1 MPPGHVHGEFEG
13 ARGARLFWQ
22 GWLPEKPPDGLLL
35 ICHGLGEHSGRYRTV
50 VDALLPSGWAVYGFD
65 LRGHGRSSGRRAHL
79 ESYDDWLADLENFR
93 RLAASR
99 HPGLPAFLLGHSM
112 GGQIALAYALAHQ
125 GELTGLVLTAPAL
138 ASAAVPRA
146 LVGVLKRVA
155 RLAPTWRPTGIDPSK
170 ISKDPDVV
178 ADYRADPL
186 VHHGNPTLGLS
197 TRVVGQFDVLPER
210 ARALRL
216 PVLLQHGLLDQLT
229 DPAGSRHLADNLTA
243 APLTVRWYEGLWH
256 EIHHEP
262 ERARPLA
269 DLREWLAAQR

>member
-1 MPPGHVHGEFEG
+1 VSG
-13 ARGARLFWQ
+13 RLDGTGGVSLYWQ
-22 GWLPEKPPDGLLL
+22 GWLPVTGPTGLLL

-50 VDALLPSGWAVYGFD
+50 VDELLPHGWAIYGLD
-65 LRGHGRSSGRRAHL
+65 LRGHGRSGGRRTHL
-79 ESYDDWLADLENFR
+79 EDYAHWLTDLD
-93 RLAASR
+93 RLRQLAVGR
-99 HPGLPAFLLGHSM
+99 HPGLPTFLLGHSM

-125 GELTGLVLTAPAL
+125 DELTGLVLTAPAL

-146 LVGVLKRVA
+146 LVGVLKRLA

-197 TRVVGQFDVLPER
+197 TRVVQQFDVLPER

-256 EIHHEP
+256 EIRHEP

>member
-1 MPPGHVHGEFEG
+1 M
-13 ARGARLFWQ
+13 
-22 GWLPEKPPDGLLL
+22 
-35 ICHGLGEHSGRYRTV
+35 
-50 VDALLPSGWAVYGFD
+50 
-65 LRGHGRSSGRRAHL
+65 
-79 ESYDDWLADLENFR
+79 
-93 RLAASR
+93 
-99 HPGLPAFLLGHSM
+99 
-112 GGQIALAYALAHQ
+112 
-125 GELTGLVLTAPAL
+125 
-138 ASAAVPRA
+138 
-146 LVGVLKRVA
+146 
-155 RLAPTWRPTGIDPSK
+155 
-170 ISKDPDVV
+170 

-197 TRVVGQFDVLPER
+197 TRVVQQFDVLPER

-229 DPAGSRHLADNLTA
+229 DPAGSRHLAANLTA